1 MEDSHCCVDCG
12 ILFEASDVLDDRC
25 PRCLVSDRAGDGR
38 ACSPGVSDPSPLGH
52 LSSSQPRRR
61 KRLGVSSAVHAPPRK
76 RAAQRR
82 LASEVG
88 HLQAELAKVRSLL
101 QDRHPPTLTGGPG
114 PPALPMPRPSTPP
127 MPVLPPEEDA
137 ISLAASASFFND
149 DDRDPGSVVLGPNS
163 PASAQSSSSEAGDSS
178 IRAVLRNAL
187 DLLHLEVPPQ
197 AQSASE
203 SAFFRR
209 RRPSSAFSVP
219 ASDDYLRELH
229 ACWRDPGALSRPSAD
244 GRDLASMHGA
254 ASVGLD
260 RMPAVEPA
268 VASLIVSPEETLRPS
283 VRCPRP
289 QCRVTDDLLTR
300 AYGAGA
306 RAGRIGNSLA
316 HLMLALSTS
325 LQADSVE
332 AAVSFSDAALQ
343 AFALMTREHGRLMS
357 FLVQARRQVWLAQ
370 SPLSEASR
378 RALRGVPVEPGELFG
393 SAAVGPCLPNRVG
406 LGHPLLFIAFLSP
419 DLPRLMAPGDPRRG
433 PPWVFTPPPACLQ
446 GNHGLQAPPAVPL
459 GPLGAG
465 GAGTEA
471 LGPAVGHFSHQQ
483 LSYWAARASDPWLV
497 SILTHGYE
505 LQFRRRPPASC
516 RVRMTLIA
524 DPAKASALDQELST
538 LLAKDAIEA
547 VDPLAQPG
555 GFYSTYFLVP
565 KKTGGYR
572 PILDLRGLNRHLKV
586 LPFHMLT
593 KNDVLQ
599 SLAQGEWFT
608 SIDLKDAYFHVPIAP
623 RHRRFLRFAYKGRHW
638 QFRVLPFGLSLAP
651 RVFTRFVRA
660 ALAPLQSV
668 GMKVLPYL
676 DDWLLCAPSRA
687 QVIRDTSDLLS
698 HVARLG
704 IRVNL
709 PKSSLV
715 PSQRTDFIGVTLDTT
730 VMRAHPSPHRVDDV
744 LRLLAHFRGGRLLPY
759 VAYLRLLGK
768 LTSMTAVVPLGLL
781 TLRPLQRWL
790 NGFHL
795 DAKWHR
801 HRRLRVSRRCLLALA
816 PWRERAFLLSGVPLG
831 VAPARRETV
840 TTDASLTGWGAVW
853 QHRTA
858 QGIWS
863 VRDRADHI
871 NVLELRAVHLALM
884 HFLPYL
890 SGRHV
895 LIRSDNTTTVFHINH
910 QGGVR
915 SARLLEISQLLLR
928 WAAPR
933 LASLRATYLP
943 GVRNQLADSL
953 SRRGPPPGEW
963 RLHPEVVRMIW
974 SCFGTAEVDLFAS
987 EASTHCPLWFSLNEA
1002 TSPLG
1007 LDALAQPWPECLLYA
1022 FPPLPLIWLT
1032 LQRVLQEGHTLLLVA
1047 PFWPARTWF
1056 PLLRQLCSGEPWRL
1070 PDREDLLSQQGGRV
1084 WHPDPRRLRLCVWPL
1099 RGPNR
1104 C

>member
-1 MEDSHCCVDCG
+1 MEP
-12 ILFEASDVLDDRC
+12 VLD
-25 PRCLVSDRAGDGR
+25 
-38 ACSPGVSDPSPLGH
+38 
-52 LSSSQPRRR
+52 
-61 KRLGVSSAVHAPPRK
+61 
-76 RAAQRR
+76 
-82 LASEVG
+82 
-88 HLQAELAKVRSLL
+88 
-101 QDRHPPTLTGGPG
+101 
-114 PPALPMPRPSTPP
+114 
-127 MPVLPPEEDA
+127 
-137 ISLAASASFFND
+137 
-149 DDRDPGSVVLGPNS
+149 
-163 PASAQSSSSEAGDSS
+163 
-178 IRAVLRNAL
+178 
-187 DLLHLEVPPQ
+187 

-219 ASDDYLRELH
+219 ASEDYLRELH
-229 ACWRDPGALSRPSAD
+229 ACWRDPGALSHPSAD
-244 GRDLASMHGA
+244 GRDLASMHDA

-316 HLMLALSTS
+316 YLMLALSTS
-325 LQADSVE
+325 LQADGVE

-393 SAAVGPCLPNRVG
+393 SAAVG
-406 LGHPLLFIAFLSP
+406 LGHALLFIAFLSP
-419 DLPRLMAPGDPRRG
+419 GLPRLMAPGDPRRG
-433 PPWVFTPPPACLQ
+433 PLGTFAPLPACLQ
-446 GNHGLQAPPAVPL
+446 GNHGLQAPPTVPL

-465 GAGTEA
+465 GPGTVA

-483 LSYWAARASDPWLV
+483 LSYWPARASDPWVV

-505 LQFRRRPPASC
+505 LQFRRRPPASW
-516 RVRMTLIA
+516 RVRVTHRR
-524 DPAKASALDQELST
+524 PGKSLSSGPG
-538 LLAKDAIEA
+538 A
-547 VDPLAQPG
+547 VRPPG
-555 GFYSTYFLVP
+555 QGRDR
-565 KKTGGYR
+565 GRR
-572 PILDLRGLNRHLKV
+572 PPGTARGLLLDI
-586 LPFHMLT
+586 LPCP
-593 KNDVLQ
+593 KED
-599 SLAQGEWFT
+599 
-608 SIDLKDAYFHVPIAP
+608 
-623 RHRRFLRFAYKGRHW
+623 RC
-638 QFRVLPFGLSLAP
+638 SLAP
-651 RVFTRFVRA
+651 RVFTRFVEA

-687 QVIRDTSDLLS
+687 KVIQDTSDLLS
-698 HVARLG
+698 RLG

-730 VMRAHPSPHRVDDV
+730 VMRALPSPHRVDDV
-744 LRLLAHFRGGRLLPY
+744 LRLLALFRGGRLLPY
-759 VAYLRLLGK
+759 VACLRLLGK

-831 VAPARRETV
+831 VAPARRETI

-858 QGIWS
+858 QGSWS
-863 VRDRADHI
+863 VRDRVDHI
-871 NVLELRAVHLALM
+871 NVLELRAVYLALM

-895 LIRSDNTTTVFHINH
+895 LIRSDNTTTVFQINR

-915 SARLLEISQLLLR
+915 SAPLLETSQHLLR

-974 SCFGTAEVDLFAS
+974 SSFGTEEVDLFAS
-987 EASTHCPLWFSLNEA
+987 EDSTHCPLWFSLSEA

-1022 FPPLPLIWLT
+1022 FPPLPLIWLR
-1032 LQRVLQEGHTLLLVA
+1032 LQRVLQEGHTLLLMA

-1070 PDREDLLSQQGGRV
+1070 PDREDLLSQQGGRG
-1084 WHPDPRRLRLCVWPL
+1084 WHPDPRRLRVCVWPL